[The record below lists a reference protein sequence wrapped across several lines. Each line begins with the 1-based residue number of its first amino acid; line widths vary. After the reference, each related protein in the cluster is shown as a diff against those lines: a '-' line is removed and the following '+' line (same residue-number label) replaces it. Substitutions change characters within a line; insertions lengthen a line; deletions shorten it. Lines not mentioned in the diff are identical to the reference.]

1 MESSDLVDILEHAP
15 SPCFVVQLDRLR
27 ENLSVLQSVKER
39 TGCKILLAL
48 KAFSDF
54 HTFPFMSE
62 VLDGTC
68 ASSVNEARL
77 GREEFGGAVEVFSPA
92 YRKQD
97 IDALVPI
104 CDHIIFNSFN
114 QLTRYREQVQ
124 RSENDIQIGLRVNP
138 EHSEGAVDIYNP
150 CAPYSRLGIP
160 IAEWEPDNLT
170 GVHGLHFHTLCEQ
183 GSDALE
189 GTLAA
194 FEAKFGPWI
203 PQMDWINFG
212 GGHHITRAGYDLELL
227 ISLINTFKERYGV
240 QVYLEP
246 GEAVALNAGIFVTRV
261 VDIVR
266 NQKDIAILDT
276 SASCHLPDVNE
287 MPYRPEVIGG
297 GNPGEKGHTYL
308 LGGQTCLAGDIIGE
322 YSFDKPLEPGDPIV
336 FTDMAH
342 YTMVKTTT
350 FNGVNLPSIAHYD
363 ATNRSF
369 EIIREFGYE
378 DFKTR
383 LG

>member
-1 MESSDLVDILEHAP
+1 MESRHLVEVLKHAP
-15 SPCFVVQLDRLR
+15 SPCFVVEIDKLR
-27 ENLSVLQSVKER
+27 ANLRILESVKER

-54 HTFPFMSE
+54 HTFPMISE

-68 ASSVNEARL
+68 ASSVNEALL

-92 YRKQD
+92 YRQQD
-97 IDALVPI
+97 MDALVPI

-114 QLTRYREQVQ
+114 QLALYREQVQ
-124 RSENDIQIGLRVNP
+124 AAVKPIEIGLRVNP

-150 CAPYSRLGIP
+150 CAPFSRLGIP
-160 IAEWEPDNLT
+160 VAEWRADQLE
-170 GVHGLHFHTLCEQ
+170 GVSGLHFHTLCEQ

-189 GTLAA
+189 GTLKA
-194 FEAKFGPWI
+194 FEAKFGEWI
-203 PQMDWINFG
+203 PQMKWVNFG
-212 GGHHITRAGYDLELL
+212 GGHHITREDYDIDLL
-227 ISLINTFKERYGV
+227 VSLINGFKRRYDV

-246 GEAVALNAGIFVTRV
+246 GEAVALNAGIFVTHV
-261 VDIVR
+261 VDIVK
-266 NQKDIAILDT
+266 NDKDIAILDT

-297 GNPGEKGHTYL
+297 AHPGEKKHTYL
-308 LGGQTCLAGDIIGE
+308 LGGQTCLAGDTIGE
-322 YSFDKPLEPGDPIV
+322 YSFDEPLKPGDAVV

-363 ATNRSF
+363 AKDRSF
-369 EIIREFGYE
+369 ELKRSFGYE